1 MQTSLLVTCCVTF
14 VLLPTRLR
22 RGDVEGARRM
32 LGVRPQLM
40 HNANLAFAAS
50 ELLYNNLPVLP
61 TRPNPNP
68 NPNPKPDPDPSQVL
82 PTHFVFGALFG
93 LQYVLLSW
101 WWVRRTGIV
110 YYPFLDPTLPAKRA
124 VGFHLALLSVIATF
138 FLGASLVD
146 RAASFLPFALR
157 APLLYAGAAS
167 LMHTSLDLALALTVT
182 LTLILPTL
190 TLLTP
195 NPNPANPDQ
204 GAASLMHTSF
214 IRGKPAAL
222 EGAPPVE
229 GGTE

>member
-50 ELLYNNLPVLP
+50 ELLYNNLP
-61 TRPNPNP
+61 
-68 NPNPKPDPDPSQVL
+68 VL

-167 LMHTSLDLALALTVT
+167 LMHTSLALALTVT
-182 LTLILPTL
+182 LTLILLTL
-190 TLLTP
+190 ILLTP
-195 NPNPANPDQ
+195 NPNPSPANPDQ

>member
-1 MQTSLLVTCCVTF
+1 M
-14 VLLPTRLR
+14 
-22 RGDVEGARRM
+22 
-32 LGVRPQLM
+32 
-40 HNANLAFAAS
+40 
-50 ELLYNNLPVLP
+50 
-61 TRPNPNP
+61 
-68 NPNPKPDPDPSQVL
+68 L

-167 LMHTSLDLALALTVT
+167 LMHTSLALALTVT
-182 LTLILPTL
+182 LTLTL
-190 TLLTP
+190 TVTP
-195 NPNPANPDQ
+195 NPNPN
-204 GAASLMHTSF
+204 S
-214 IRGKPAAL
+214 
-222 EGAPPVE
+222 
-229 GGTE
+229 